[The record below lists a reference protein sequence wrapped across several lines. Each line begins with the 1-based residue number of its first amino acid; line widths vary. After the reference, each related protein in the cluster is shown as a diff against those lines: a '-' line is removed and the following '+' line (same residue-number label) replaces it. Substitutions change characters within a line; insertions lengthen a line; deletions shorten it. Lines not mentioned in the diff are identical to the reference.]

1 MNHNDVLETQS
12 SWLEE
17 NELHEVRSRMPMVYV
32 EAVPVRVNH
41 LGQVERVGLL
51 LSAHPD
57 GRLVRCIVGGRV
69 LFGERVR
76 DALWRHLSKDLGPEC
91 DPQIPAD
98 PSPFT
103 VVEYFPDDRSG
114 FVDPRQ
120 HAVSLVFLIPISGEV
135 DPNATSLAFSWLS
148 VEEACSFTTAS
159 EMSGGQDR
167 IVRMAMAHA
176 GVLP

>member
-1 MNHNDVLETQS
+1 MHSNDVLATNPA
-12 SWLEE
+12 WLEAS
-17 NELHEVRSRMPMVYV
+17 ELASIRSKMPLVYV
-32 EAVPVRVNH
+32 EAVPVRIDH
-41 LGQVERVGLL
+41 LGRVERVGLL
-51 LSAHPD
+51 LTPKED
-57 GRLVRCIVGGRV
+57 GRLARVIVSGRV
-69 LFGERVR
+69 LYGERIR
-76 DALWRHLSKDLGPEC
+76 DALWRHLSKDLGPDS

-114 FVDPRQ
+114 FIDPRQ
-120 HAVSLVFLIPISGEV
+120 HAVSLVFLVPINSEV
-135 DPNATSLAFSWLS
+135 QPSEASLAFSWLT
-148 VEEACSFTTAS
+148 VEEACSITIAS